1 VIRQGRL
8 DVLLSYDAGGGRL
21 SYVEPMSRVWRWCAA
36 WGLDVLVVAAA
47 VASAVGTVLRNDAD
61 RPDGLQLWFEV
72 TALSVALLALCARRR
87 FPFLAPAFV
96 WVGSA
101 ALSFLDNQLITTQP
115 GVFLCGMVAAA
126 LLGSLRRGLEA
137 RVGLVIVLVCSAVVV
152 YNDPTEG
159 SADLVFTP
167 LLFAVAWLVGYALR
181 DRVERSEAAEERA
194 LRAERERESAA
205 RVAVA
210 EERARMA
217 RELHDVVAHAVSVM
231 VLQVG
236 AVRHRLPAASEEGE
250 ALRNVEQA
258 GRTALTEMRRLLGA
272 LRKGDDVLELTP
284 HPGLEDLDALARDV
298 RAAGLDVKLHLEG
311 HPVALP
317 RALDLSAYR
326 IVQEGLTNA
335 IKHSGARRAD
345 VTVDYASDLLRLEV
359 RDDGP
364 GGFAQK
370 DGFGHGLI
378 GIGERVKIY
387 GGDMSAFVPTSGGFV
402 LRASL
407 PLESLES
414 TDT

>member
-1 VIRQGRL
+1 MG
-8 DVLLSYDAGGGRL
+8 
-21 SYVEPMSRVWRWCAA
+21 RVWGFFAA
-36 WGLDVLVVAAA
+36 WGLDVLVVVAAL
-47 VASAVGTVLRNDAD
+47 ASAVGTVLRSDAD

-72 TALSVALLALCARRR
+72 VALSVALLALCARRL
-87 FPFLAPAFV
+87 FPFLAPAFL
-96 WVGSA
+96 WVICP
-101 ALSFLDNQLITTQP
+101 ALSFVDGSLIVTQA
-115 GVFLCGMVAAA
+115 GVFVAGVGAA
-126 LLGSLRRGLEA
+126 VLLGSLRSGVQS
-137 RVGLVIVLVCSAVVV
+137 RVGLVLVLVGSATVV
-152 YNDPTEG
+152 YNDPTHG
-159 SADLVFTP
+159 PGDFLFTP
-167 LLFAVAWLVGYALR
+167 VLFGVGWLVGFALR
-181 DRVERSEAAEERA
+181 ERNQQADAAEERA
-194 LRAERERESAA
+194 QRAERERESAA

-258 GRTALTEMRRLLGA
+258 GRTALAEMRRLLGA

-284 HPGLEDLDALARDV
+284 HPGLDDLDALARDV
-298 RAAGLDVKLHLEG
+298 RAAGLDVRLHLEG

-345 VTVDYASDLLRLEV
+345 VTVDYASDLLRIEV

-364 GGFAQK
+364 GGFARS

-387 GGDMSAFVPTSGGFV
+387 GGDMSAFMSPQGGFV

-407 PLESLES
+407 PLES
-414 TDT
+414 TVT